1 MSHLR
6 YIWAALLFV
15 IGVLYCPQSL
25 RAGERVQAPTD
36 NARAAASN
44 HPKTRRFIDLQPYR
58 GIKSVNNVRAPSS
71 HDQSRHTFLITH
83 LGMTNLEANAFEYV
97 NRRYSNRISEIV
109 MDHDPA
115 GLDSKSLEK
124 IVKINDQRDDWLKK
138 RLGESQY
145 QLFLEFEERE
155 FFRNG
160 NF

>member
-1 MSHLR
+1 
-6 YIWAALLFV
+6 
-15 IGVLYCPQSL
+15 
-25 RAGERVQAPTD
+25 
-36 NARAAASN
+36 
-44 HPKTRRFIDLQPYR
+44 
-58 GIKSVNNVRAPSS
+58 
-71 HDQSRHTFLITH
+71 
-83 LGMTNLEANAFEYV
+83 MTNLEANAFEYV